1 MDMSPISKNAALLS
15 MDTKTS
21 IDMAKVEQSAKDFE
35 AMFVTEL
42 MRPMFDG
49 LETGGMFGGGK
60 TEEVFRG
67 LLLDEYGKMMA
78 DTGQLGIADFVKA
91 EMIAMQE
98 KASGMHLA
106 QNLHENLE
114 DDASLATGE

>member
-1 MDMSPISKNAALLS
+1 METTSLSKNPALLT
-15 MDTKTS
+15 MDTKAA
-21 IDMAKVEQSAKDFE
+21 IDMTKVEQSARDFE
-35 AMFVTEL
+35 AMFVTEM

-67 LLLDEYGKMMA
+67 MMIEEYGKMMA
-78 DTGQLGIADFVKA
+78 ESGQIGIADFVKA

-98 KASGMHLA
+98 KASGMKMA
-106 QNLHENLE
+106 QNLQEENI
-114 DDASLATGE
+114 ATVVTAGE